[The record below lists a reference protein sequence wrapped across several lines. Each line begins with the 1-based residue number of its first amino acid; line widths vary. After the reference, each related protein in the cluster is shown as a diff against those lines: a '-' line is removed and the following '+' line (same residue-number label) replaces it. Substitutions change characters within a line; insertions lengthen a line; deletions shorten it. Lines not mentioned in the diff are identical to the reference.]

1 MKKIAIVTGASSGI
15 GEAFV
20 KEISVTDETLDEIWI
35 VARRQDKLDALL
47 ALTGD
52 KRIRP
57 VKADLTNANDLES
70 IGQRLSSGD
79 YSVCLLINCAGL
91 GKRGNLSSNAIE
103 DVAATINVNCQSLTL
118 LTRIVLPY
126 MKISEVKKGGGRIIN
141 IASSAAFLPQPGFAV
156 YAASKSYVLNFS
168 RALGAELA
176 PQGIVVTAVCP
187 GPVDT
192 EFLGKATGGRET
204 EFTGFRKNV
213 VAQADKLAKA
223 SLKASYKGR
232 KVLVYKFSQKM
243 VHFVSKVLPTG
254 LVLHFEQKLLKN

>member
-20 KEISVTDETLDEIWI
+20 KEICVTDENLDEIWI

-57 VKADLTNANDLES
+57 VKADLTNASDLES
-70 IGQRLSSGD
+70 IGQRLSSGE
-79 YSVCLLINCAGL
+79 YSVYLLVNCAGL
-91 GKRGNLSSNAIE
+91 GKRGNLSDNAIE
-103 DVAATINVNCQSLTL
+103 DIAATINVNCQSLTL
-118 LTRIVLPY
+118 LTKIVLPY
-126 MKISEVKKGGGRIIN
+126 MKTSEEKRGGGRIIN

-168 RALGAELA
+168 RALGAELSSR
-176 PQGIVVTAVCP
+176 GIVVTAVCP

-204 EFTGFRKNV
+204 EFTGIRKNF

-243 VHFVSKVLPTG
+243 VHFISKAFPTG
-254 LVLHFEQKLLKN
+254 LVLYFEQKLLKN